1 MCYGPGGIT
10 YLPEGTTIIG
20 IEPGYCK
27 LLHKDAYKM
36 DFERIMLLLAVIK
49 KAADCGM
56 SHAPFVSVAQKEL
69 DAIGQPATPPI
80 IPDEPPEVPTPTQDP
95 ILSQT
100 MEPTNG

>member
-1 MCYGPGGIT
+1 
-10 YLPEGTTIIG
+10 
-20 IEPGYCK
+20 
-27 LLHKDAYKM
+27 M

-69 DAIGQPATPPI
+69 DTIGQPVTPPI
-80 IPDEPPEVPTPTQDP
+80 APAEPPEEPVPTQDT
-95 ILSQT
+95 STTQT